1 MSLMRRD
8 GRKLDELRPV
18 KVTTQYNKFAEG
30 SVLFEMGDTKIII
43 TVSVQDDVPHWM
55 RDSGRGWVTAEYSMI
70 PRSTHSRQKRE
81 RSGRP
86 NNRNIELSRLI
97 GRALRPMVDMD
108 ALGENTLRID
118 CDVIQADGG
127 TRCASITG
135 AYIALKQAEKWLTD
149 EGYIYQPIIQ
159 HAVAAVSVG
168 ILEGS
173 VLLDL
178 NYHEDSKVD
187 VDLNVIMMDNNQFI
201 EIQGT
206 AEHDPFPRDRLDA
219 MLDMAE
225 KGLQE
230 LFDIQKNAI

>member
-8 GRKLDELRPV
+8 GRRQDEMRPV
-18 KVTTQYNKFAEG
+18 KATKQFNKFAEG
-30 SVLFEMGDTKIII
+30 SVLFETGDTKVII
-43 TVSVQDDVPHWM
+43 TVTVQDDVPPWLK
-55 RDSGRGWVTAEYSMI
+55 DSGKGWVTAEYSML
-70 PRSTHSRQKRE
+70 PRSTHSRQQRE

-97 GRALRPMVDMD
+97 GRALRPIMDMD
-108 ALGENTLRID
+108 ALGQNTLRVD

-135 AYIALKQAEKWLTD
+135 AYIALKQAEKWLMD
-149 EGYIYQPIIQ
+149 EGYIYQPIIK
-159 HAVAAVSVG
+159 HAVAAISVG
-168 ILEGS
+168 ILEGNII
-173 VLLDL
+173 LDL

-187 VDLNVIMMDNNQFI
+187 VDLNVIMMDTNKFI

-206 AEHDPFPRDRLDA
+206 AEHDPFPRDKLNA

-225 KGLQE
+225 KGLAE
-230 LFDIQKNAI
+230 LFEIQKTIL